1 MTNLQRFLNRV
12 ALFLLATLI
21 LVAAVYDILWR
32 AFMHNPALNG
42 LILGVLVLGVAYAV
56 RRIIMLRPEVRWIEA
71 FRSAAPGFSLREP
84 PRLLAPV
91 ATVLGDREHSG
102 EVLSTLSMRYLLDSL
117 SARLE
122 ESRDIT
128 RYQTGL
134 LIFLGLLGTF
144 WGLLETINA
153 VALVIA
159 ELQLGTGD
167 LLAVFDDLKAGLSAP
182 LSGMGTAFSS
192 SLFGLAGSL
201 VLGFIDLQATRAQ
214 NSFYNDVE
222 EWLSGLARHSTREA
236 PPAAVTAAPLPVP
249 GKPMPAYV
257 EALLQQTAEGLSRI
271 ERVLQ
276 EGEKARAVFHQQ
288 VAALSHGIGA
298 LNDRL
303 QRDQEVLARI
313 AEAQRVTAQKLG
325 GGDGSSAL
333 DEATLGHLRSIDR
346 QLARLLEEVA
356 RSRDEV
362 TRELANEIRVVA
374 RTIAIAAGEPQ
385 IAGE

>member
-1 MTNLQRFLNRV
+1 MTNPQRFLNRV

-21 LVAAVYDILWR
+21 VVAAVYDILWR

-42 LILGVLVLGVAYAV
+42 LILGVLALGVAYAV

-71 FRSAAPGFSLREP
+71 FRSAGPGFSLQEP

-91 ATVLGDREHSG
+91 ATVLGDREPSG
-102 EVLSTLSMRYLLDSL
+102 EVLSTLSMRYLLDSI

-167 LLAVFDDLKAGLSAP
+167 LLAVFEDLKAGLSAP

-222 EWLSGLARHSTREA
+222 EWLSGLARHSAREA
-236 PPAAVTAAPLPVP
+236 PPAAVTAAPLPAP

-257 EALLQQTAEGLSRI
+257 EALLRQTAEGLSRI
-271 ERVLQ
+271 ERVLR
-276 EGEKARAVFHQQ
+276 EGEEARAVFHQQ
-288 VAALSHGIGA
+288 VAALGHGIGA

-313 AEAQRVTAQKLG
+313 AEAQRVTVQKLG
-325 GGDGSSAL
+325 GRDGSSAL

-346 QLARLLEEVA
+346 QLARLLEEVV

>member
-1 MTNLQRFLNRV
+1 MTNPQRFLNRV
-12 ALFLLATLI
+12 ALFLLATLVVI
-21 LVAAVYDILWR
+21 GAVYDILWR

-42 LILGVLVLGVAYAV
+42 LILGVLALGIAYAV

-71 FRSAAPGFSLREP
+71 FRSAAPGFSLQEP

-91 ATVLGDREHSG
+91 ATVLGDRERSG
-102 EVLSTLSMRYLLDSL
+102 EVLSTLSMRYLLDSI
-117 SARLE
+117 SARLD
-122 ESRDIT
+122 ESRDIS

-153 VALVIA
+153 VALVIG

-167 LLAVFDDLKAGLSAP
+167 LVSVFDDLKAGLSAP

-201 VLGFIDLQATRAQ
+201 VLGFIDLQATQAQ

-222 EWLSGLARHSTREA
+222 EWLSGLARHSAQEA
-236 PPAAVTAAPLPVP
+236 PATGPGPVAMAVP
-249 GKPMPAYV
+249 GRPMPAYV
-257 EALLQQTAEGLSRI
+257 QALLQQTAEGLSRI

-276 EGEKARAVFHQQ
+276 EGERARNVFHQQ
-288 VAALSHGIGA
+288 VAALNHAIGA
-298 LNDRL
+298 LNERL
-303 QRDQEVLARI
+303 QRDQEVLARL
-313 AEAQRVTAQKLG
+313 AEAQRATVQKLG
-325 GGDGSSAL
+325 ERQSPL
-333 DEATLGHLRSIDR
+333 DAATLDHLRSIDR

-385 IAGE
+385 VAGE